1 MPLVTLISDYG
12 WSDFYVALLKASVL
26 SRVGSISFVD
36 ISHNIAAH
44 DIMEASFY
52 IRSSFD
58 HFPAKS
64 IHVCAVNVH
73 YAKDNYLVVLQKDG
87 HFFIG
92 PNNGLFSLVFDDV
105 EDADILA
112 VLSLQQEGLDA
123 RDAITT
129 CVEIA
134 LGRSEEVLT
143 IPLSFE
149 LERKINLQPVITSNQ
164 IRATIIHI
172 DHFGNVIVNLNASTF
187 EEVRKDRSYAIYY
200 KSSDPVTRISKIY
213 SDVPVGDV
221 CVFFNSIRMLE
232 IAINMGNAHQLLGLN
247 KNETIQINFY

>member
-1 MPLVTLISDYG
+1 M
-12 WSDFYVALLKASVL
+12 ALLKASVL
-26 SRVGSISFVD
+26 SRVGSVSFVD

-52 IRSSFD
+52 LRSAYN
-58 HFPAKS
+58 HFPVKS
-64 IHVCAVNVH
+64 IHICAVNIH
-73 YAKDNYLVVLQKDG
+73 YSKDNSLVVLQKDG

-105 EDADILA
+105 RDADILA
-112 VLSLQQEGLDA
+112 VKSLHKEGLDA
-123 RDAITT
+123 RDAITS

-134 LGRSEEVLT
+134 LGKNEEVLS
-143 IPLSFE
+143 IPLTFE

-187 EEVRKDRSYAIYY
+187 NDVRKDRSYAIYY

-221 CVFFNSIRMLE
+221 CVFFNSIQMLE